1 MIAALG
7 CANQHRRGHGGSSAL
22 SADIAEE
29 DALAVSWQDAAAV
42 EVVTDLAD
50 GVEGHVNA
58 HTGHGIK
65 DARREHALYL
75 LGGLHFP
82 GQNGALAGGLLLLAK
97 QEEEQRDHQAED
109 RDRLAVG
116 NSVGPMCLKIGD
128 VGNVRAGQAHGE
140 QGHHDQAPRHGE
152 NGQRFHAVRNGSPGQ
167 EGGKGSEVFQD
178 VKDIAN
184 CVQMMRPEAIEC
196 EGLRG
201 GEHGENHRR
210 HVVQSKPKP
219 ERSRALRQPCSSDR

>member
-1 MIAALG
+1 VIAALG

-116 NSVGPMCLKIGD
+116 NSVGPMCLND
-128 VGNVRAGQAHGE
+128 VHREVARFQIAGGADE
-140 QGHHDQAPRHGE
+140 P
-152 NGQRFHAVRNGSPGQ
+152 
-167 EGGKGSEVFQD
+167 
-178 VKDIAN
+178 
-184 CVQMMRPEAIEC
+184 AIEIDFVRSV
-196 EGLRG
+196 ERDLQRRPSGRLQRGQVRLAADPDTWLGRQGIPGFPGL
-201 GEHGENHRR
+201 
-210 HVVQSKPKP
+210 P
-219 ERSRALRQPCSSDR
+219 AA